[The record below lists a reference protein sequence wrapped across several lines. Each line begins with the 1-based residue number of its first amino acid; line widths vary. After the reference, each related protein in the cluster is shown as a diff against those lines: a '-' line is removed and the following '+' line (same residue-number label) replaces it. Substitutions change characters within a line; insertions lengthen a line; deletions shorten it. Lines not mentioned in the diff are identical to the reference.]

1 MTRVARWLAAAHLAF
16 GLLLLLGVAC
26 AAAVALGVLPGSTVR
41 YAVLVLNPGVA
52 ILGPV
57 LAALPQSALGA
68 WMLVLAHWLRN
79 GHARLRSALLVTHG
93 LLFLAGSC
101 LIALGFLAVAAA
113 ERSTASGGGLL
124 SPVAFLPFVYGLPL
138 ASFAF
143 CSLLLA
149 FARIP
154 GHRPPPR

>member
-1 MTRVARWLAAAHLAF
+1 MTRVARRLAAAHLAF

-26 AAAVALGVLPGSTVR
+26 AAAVALGVPAGSTVQ
-41 YAVLVLNPGVA
+41 YAALVLNPGVA
-52 ILGPV
+52 ILGPM

-79 GHARLRSALLVTHG
+79 GHPRLRSALLVTHG

-101 LIALGFLAVAAA
+101 VIAIGFLAVAAA

-124 SPVAFLPFVYGLPL
+124 SPVAILPFVYGVPL
-138 ASFAF
+138 ALFALG
-143 CSLLLA
+143 SLLA